1 MYYDPY
7 FLGANKRRVGSDGLI
22 TIICRICE
30 KPICRQMYQGF
41 STAICAVCQGEID
54 RGKRPEDIMQDVWS
68 REEKAKADV
77 YDDLGPLNYKVAGIG
92 QRIKE
97 VVQAVKQ
104 AAQARKRAP
113 IFAKKDKVP
122 K

>member
-30 KPICRQMYQGF
+30 KPICKQMYQGF
-41 STAICAVCQGEID
+41 STAICAVCQGELE
-54 RGKRPEDIMQDVWS
+54 RGKRPEEIMDEVYL
-68 REEKAKADV
+68 RENKQREAV
-77 YDDLGPLNYKVAGIG
+77 LDDLGPGGFKAVGIG

-97 VVQAVKQ
+97 VVQKVKET
-104 AAQARKRAP
+104 AQGRKRGP
-113 IFAKKDKVP
+113 LFSNKDKVP